1 MLLIPVLREVYC
13 KFIYKVKAAEMR
25 KKTTVFLEATSG
37 EPQEGGNAR
46 VTPVPAWDTAR

>member
-13 KFIYKVKAAEMR
+13 KFIYKVKAAGMP
-25 KKTTVFLEATSG
+25 KKTSVFLEATTG

-46 VTPVPAWDTAR
+46 VAPAPAWDTAR